1 MQKDAR
7 KTTSL
12 CNSKMSRS
20 NWRNRSSI
28 PNLSGISC
36 QRLNGKLW
44 SKPLDKWA
52 WTSRFVFLD
61 IAGVF
66 TDEEWWKVAWWYFTS
81 GASAGYARR
90 WFPESLASCSLR
102 GKQFLLDSVCNT
114 FYNVI
119 SFPDTCGGRRDDM
132 MRWCANGLTGAI
144 TSSGLARRAR
154 WSRRARAIRVCL
166 GERILEFWR
175 IWHNL
180 ARTFGCV
187 ERI

>member
-1 MQKDAR
+1 MQKDAH

-28 PNLSGISC
+28 PNLLGISC

-44 SKPLDKWA
+44 SKPLDRWA
-52 WTSRFVFLD
+52 WLSCFCLPD

-66 TDEEWWKVAWWYFTS
+66 TDEEWWKVAWRYFTS

-132 MRWCANGLTGAI
+132 PELWPCIPYLEWNPKHGMWQDSFDSILFSF
-144 TSSGLARRAR
+144 SSSIQLLSEHEIG
-154 WSRRARAIRVCL
+154 
-166 GERILEFWR
+166 
-175 IWHNL
+175 
-180 ARTFGCV
+180 
-187 ERI
+187 